1 MPSEVFHNL
10 HIKLIISIIN
20 LINIQRID
28 MKLLS
33 IVFSFK
39 NEERNIEP
47 LVKRISYAMEKIQG
61 WKYELIF
68 VNDDSTDNSEEVL
81 LDLQKNFPIKIINM
95 SRNFGIDPCVL
106 AGFRNTDGDA
116 IIYLHTDQQDPPEI
130 IPDLIKKHEEGN
142 DIVHTVRTKRKGEGK
157 FRMFLTKI
165 AYRIINTLSDIN
177 LPVQAGDYKL
187 ISRKALNEILKQK
200 EFRPYVRGLSVW
212 VGFNQDFV
220 YYERE
225 ARGAGESKM
234 PLLSAG
240 PITDFIN
247 GVTSYSLKPLYLGI
261 VFGFFSMIISFLLI
275 IYALYLKFNQLA
287 IPGSTSIIIAIS
299 FFSGILLFT
308 LGIIGIYLARIFEQT
323 KGREQYVIK
332 NIKDYK

>member
-1 MPSEVFHNL
+1 
-10 HIKLIISIIN
+10 
-20 LINIQRID
+20 

-33 IVFSFK
+33 IVFSFR
-39 NEERNIEP
+39 NEEGNIEP
-47 LVKRISYAMEKIQG
+47 LVKRISKTMEKIEN

-68 VNDDSTDNSEEVL
+68 VNDDSTDKSEQIL
-81 LDLQKNFPIKIINM
+81 IDLQKNYPIKLINM

-106 AGFRNTDGDA
+106 AGFKNSSGDA
-116 IIYLHTDQQDPPEI
+116 VIYLHTDQQDPPEI

-142 DIVHTVRTKRKGEGK
+142 EIVHTVRTKRKGEGK

-165 AYRIINTLSDIN
+165 AYSVINILSDIN

-187 ISRKALNEILKQK
+187 ISKKALIEILKQK

-212 VGFNQDFV
+212 VGFKQDFV
-220 YYERE
+220 FYERE
-225 ARGAGESKM
+225 ARGEGESKM

-261 VFGFFSMIISFLLI
+261 IFGFASMIISFLLI
-275 IYALYLKFNQLA
+275 IYALYLKLNNLA

-332 NIKDYK
+332 EIIDYK

>member
-1 MPSEVFHNL
+1 
-10 HIKLIISIIN
+10 
-20 LINIQRID
+20 

-33 IVFSFK
+33 IVFSFR
-39 NEERNIEP
+39 NEEGNIEP
-47 LVKRISYAMEKIQG
+47 LVKRISTTMEKIEN

-68 VNDDSTDNSEEVL
+68 VNDDSTDKSEQIL
-81 LDLQKNFPIKIINM
+81 IDLQKNYPIKLINM

-106 AGFRNTDGDA
+106 AGFKNSSGDA
-116 IIYLHTDQQDPPEI
+116 VIYLHTDQQDPPEI

-142 DIVHTVRTKRKGEGK
+142 EIVHTVRTKRKGEGK

-165 AYRIINTLSDIN
+165 AYSVINTLSDIN

-187 ISRKALNEILKQK
+187 ISKKALIEILKQK

-212 VGFNQDFV
+212 VGFKQDFV
-220 YYERE
+220 FYERE
-225 ARGAGESKM
+225 ARGEGESKM

-261 VFGFFSMIISFLLI
+261 IFGFASMIISFLLI
-275 IYALYLKFNQLA
+275 IYALYLKFNNLA

-299 FFSGILLFT
+299 FFSGIMLFT

-332 NIKDYK
+332 EIIDYK

>member
-1 MPSEVFHNL
+1 
-10 HIKLIISIIN
+10 
-20 LINIQRID
+20 

-33 IVFSFK
+33 IVFSFR
-39 NEERNIEP
+39 NEEGNIEP
-47 LVKRISYAMEKIQG
+47 LVKRIASTMEKIKN

-68 VNDDSTDNSEEVL
+68 VNDDSTDKSEKIL
-81 LDLQKNFPIKIINM
+81 LDLQKNYPIKLINM

-106 AGFRNTDGDA
+106 AGFRNSSGDA
-116 IIYLHTDQQDPPEI
+116 IIYLHADQQDPPEI
-130 IPDLIKKHEEGN
+130 IPDLIKKYEDGN
-142 DIVHTVRTKRKGEGK
+142 EIVHTIRTKRKGEGK

-165 AYRIINTLSDIN
+165 AYKIIDTVSDIN

-187 ISRKALNEILKQK
+187 ISKKALNEILKQK

-212 VGFNQDFV
+212 VGFKQDFV

-225 ARGAGESKM
+225 ARGEGESKM

-247 GVTSYSLKPLYLGI
+247 GVTSYSLKPLYVGI
-261 VFGFFSMIISFLLI
+261 IFGLISMIISFLLI
-275 IYALYLKFNQLA
+275 IYALYLKFNNLA
-287 IPGSTSIIIAIS
+287 IPGSTSIVISIS
-299 FFSGILLFT
+299 FFSGIILFT
-308 LGIIGIYLARIFEQT
+308 LGILGIYLARIFEQT

-332 NIKDYK
+332 EIKDYK

>member
-1 MPSEVFHNL
+1 
-10 HIKLIISIIN
+10 
-20 LINIQRID
+20 

-39 NEERNIEP
+39 NEEKNIKP
-47 LVKRISYAMEKIQG
+47 LIERIASTMTKVNG

-68 VNDDSTDNSEEVL
+68 VNDDSDDDSEIVL
-81 LDLQKNFPIKIINM
+81 LNLQKNFPIKIINM

-106 AGFRNTDGDA
+106 AGFRNCDGDA
-116 IIYLHTDQQDPPEI
+116 VIYLHTDQQDPPEI
-130 IPDLIKKHEEGN
+130 IPSLIKKHEEGN
-142 DIVHTVRTKRKGEGK
+142 EIVHTVRTKRKGEGK
-157 FRMFLTKI
+157 FRMLVTKI
-165 AYRIINTLSDIN
+165 AYWLINIISDID

-187 ISRKALNEILKQK
+187 ISRKALDQILKQK
-200 EFRPYVRGLSVW
+200 EFRPYVRGLSIW
-212 VGFNQDFV
+212 VGYKQGFI

-247 GVTSYSLKPLYLGI
+247 GITSYSLKPLYLGI
-261 VFGFFSMIISFLLI
+261 IFGFFSIIISFALI
-275 IYALYLKFNQLA
+275 IYALFLKFNNLA
-287 IPGSTSIIIAIS
+287 IPGSTSIIITIS

-308 LGIIGIYLARIFEQT
+308 LGVMGIYLARIFEQT
-323 KGREQYVIK
+323 KGREQYIIK

>member
-1 MPSEVFHNL
+1 
-10 HIKLIISIIN
+10 
-20 LINIQRID
+20 

-33 IVFSFK
+33 IVFSFR
-39 NEERNIEP
+39 NEEGNIEP
-47 LVKRISYAMEKIQG
+47 LVKRISTTMEKIEN

-68 VNDDSTDNSEEVL
+68 VNDDSTDKSEQIL
-81 LDLQKNFPIKIINM
+81 IDLQKNYPIKLINM

-106 AGFRNTDGDA
+106 AGFKNSSGDA
-116 IIYLHTDQQDPPEI
+116 VIYLHTDQQDPPEI

-142 DIVHTVRTKRKGEGK
+142 EIVHTVRTKRKGEGK

-165 AYRIINTLSDIN
+165 AYSVINTLSDIN

-187 ISRKALNEILKQK
+187 ISKKALIEILKQK

-212 VGFNQDFV
+212 VGFKQDFV
-220 YYERE
+220 FYERE
-225 ARGAGESKM
+225 ARGEGESKM

-261 VFGFFSMIISFLLI
+261 IFGFASIVISFLLI
-275 IYALYLKFNQLA
+275 IYALYLKFNNLA

-308 LGIIGIYLARIFEQT
+308 LGIMGIYLARIFEQT

-332 NIKDYK
+332 EIIDYK

>member
-1 MPSEVFHNL
+1 
-10 HIKLIISIIN
+10 
-20 LINIQRID
+20 

-33 IVFSFK
+33 VVFSFR
-39 NEERNIEP
+39 NEEGNIEP
-47 LVKRISYAMEKIQG
+47 LVKRIASTMEKIEN

-68 VNDDSTDNSEEVL
+68 VNDDSTDKSEKIL
-81 LDLQKNFPIKIINM
+81 LDLQKNYPIKLINM

-106 AGFRNTDGDA
+106 AGFRNSSGDA

-142 DIVHTVRTKRKGEGK
+142 EIVHTVRTKRKGEGK

-165 AYRIINTLSDIN
+165 AYKIIDTVSDIN

-187 ISRKALNEILKQK
+187 ISKKALNEILKQK

-212 VGFNQDFV
+212 VGFKQDFV

-225 ARGAGESKM
+225 ARGKGESKM

-247 GVTSYSLKPLYLGI
+247 GVTSYSLKPLYVGI
-261 VFGFFSMIISFLLI
+261 IFGLISMIISFLLI
-275 IYALYLKFNQLA
+275 IYALYLKFNNLA
-287 IPGSTSIIIAIS
+287 IPGSTSIVISIS
-299 FFSGILLFT
+299 FFSGIILFT
-308 LGIIGIYLARIFEQT
+308 LGILGIYLARIFEQT

-332 NIKDYK
+332 EIKDYK

>member
-1 MPSEVFHNL
+1 
-10 HIKLIISIIN
+10 
-20 LINIQRID
+20 

-33 IVFSFK
+33 IVFSFR
-39 NEERNIEP
+39 NEEGNIEP
-47 LVKRISYAMEKIQG
+47 LVKRISTTMEKIEN

-68 VNDDSTDNSEEVL
+68 VNDDSTDKSEQIL
-81 LDLQKNFPIKIINM
+81 IDLQKNYPIKLINM

-106 AGFRNTDGDA
+106 AGFKNSSGDA
-116 IIYLHTDQQDPPEI
+116 VIYLHTDQQDPPEI

-142 DIVHTVRTKRKGEGK
+142 EIVHTVRTKRKGEGK

-165 AYRIINTLSDIN
+165 AYSVINTLSDIN

-187 ISRKALNEILKQK
+187 ISKKALIEILKQK

-212 VGFNQDFV
+212 VGFKQDFV
-220 YYERE
+220 FYERE
-225 ARGAGESKM
+225 ARGEGESKM

-261 VFGFFSMIISFLLI
+261 IFGFTSMIISFLLI
-275 IYALYLKFNQLA
+275 IYALYLKLNNLA

-332 NIKDYK
+332 EIIDYK